1 MNLNEMRDYLSL
13 SRREF
18 KLKYSNNYKQ
28 LIDEAKTETFQAP
41 HILANHRELF
51 EKVVGAGG
59 SKENAESQLIAT
71 LQKKK
76 LSQDFIDDYVKNA
89 KIKSVGGVKIESIE
103 NVWLPV
109 IIDFFKY
116 EGKELTLSD
125 LKSSLDL
132 GELILI
138 NREQLENHSE
148 NLIGILEEHQSEIYE
163 PGIKSLLE
171 KINNP
176 PETSETVF
184 FSTGDLIDSIDP
196 KLTEDRKMFYD
207 YWRDKSELWDKIV
220 KTTHDVLK
228 TWDKVEDITTEDE
241 EGNQEL
247 GVKYL
252 ENIETQLE
260 EFEDELMELEKMFQ
274 VMKKMNYIIETPP
287 IEQSMFDAR
296 DNAIERNVSNLI
308 MHWYKT
314 EFFPEA
320 AGFRHGEMATVDS
333 SIDSRGY
340 DVRQKEEESG
350 EITSTPSGY
359 MEDSKSI
366 DDEDVQLEL
375 DTARFEEVAED
386 IKRVSEVDPLY
397 ALAMTKGLFK
407 RGGFTKDSFIS
418 MKEEIETQIEE
429 AAELDEK
436 LGRQLLLLLKELDE
450 IENEISVMDR
460 DTYHVPLT
468 HLMGDMLKQDTKQI
482 HEFHKNFLKII
493 SRIIEPPGD
502 SSNIPLVWEF
512 AEFGG
517 TEFIMGDGE
526 KRVTEQD
533 KKERVMIPTFRL
545 GYESPARPL
554 GKFANSITDLLDL
567 ITQYYVEPGHSAFL
581 PFKEKPEFLHHTF
594 LTSLKLKGA
603 DSLIKTLETMFYSV
617 SVAAI
622 DKTELTHINNLLET
636 FMNPK
641 SDISSLT
648 TNIKRVLEVLSGR
661 GGLLPQYREND
672 RKYFA
677 YILKQIADKNDENIE
692 NINFD
697 EYPVVEL
704 AEQFD
709 KTKHHSSFLL
719 LHKLLDVY
727 REQFLKNHYIKRELN
742 TYYSLVDNLRNKLLM
757 SEQTKILDAHDEIR
771 KMLGKPIYYNNAC
784 IDSFENVSDTIDIIK
799 SEYNV
804 NLTATD
810 IKGVV
815 EELDSMN
822 SIAKKYGTHEEVV
835 YRVKAMFR

>member
-1 MNLNEMRDYLSL
+1 
-13 SRREF
+13 
-18 KLKYSNNYKQ
+18 
-28 LIDEAKTETFQAP
+28 
-41 HILANHRELF
+41 
-51 EKVVGAGG
+51 
-59 SKENAESQLIAT
+59 
-71 LQKKK
+71 
-76 LSQDFIDDYVKNA
+76 
-89 KIKSVGGVKIESIE
+89 
-103 NVWLPV
+103 
-109 IIDFFKY
+109 
-116 EGKELTLSD
+116 
-125 LKSSLDL
+125 
-132 GELILI
+132 
-138 NREQLENHSE
+138 
-148 NLIGILEEHQSEIYE
+148 
-163 PGIKSLLE
+163 
-171 KINNP
+171 
-176 PETSETVF
+176 
-184 FSTGDLIDSIDP
+184 
-196 KLTEDRKMFYD
+196 
-207 YWRDKSELWDKIV
+207 
-220 KTTHDVLK
+220 
-228 TWDKVEDITTEDE
+228 
-241 EGNQEL
+241 
-247 GVKYL
+247 
-252 ENIETQLE
+252 
-260 EFEDELMELEKMFQ
+260 
-274 VMKKMNYIIETPP
+274 
-287 IEQSMFDAR
+287 
-296 DNAIERNVSNLI
+296 
-308 MHWYKT
+308 
-314 EFFPEA
+314 
-320 AGFRHGEMATVDS
+320 
-333 SIDSRGY
+333 
-340 DVRQKEEESG
+340 
-350 EITSTPSGY
+350 
-359 MEDSKSI
+359 
-366 DDEDVQLEL
+366 
-375 DTARFEEVAED
+375 
-386 IKRVSEVDPLY
+386 
-397 ALAMTKGLFK
+397 MTKGLFK

-429 AAELDEK
+429 EAELDEK